1 MTEERILTPEEY
13 LKEAGNFT
21 YAFESNFGK
30 YVKFFGRKAAS
41 ILITNDEKGN
51 RLEKFFNTDDK
62 LVGTRTVF
70 SSLGY
75 CEVVEYAYGKPCRRS
90 VYDDNHARLVSM
102 EWLKGSLNAITRSV
116 SYVRGE
122 HGPMEIVKEYGR
134 GGRVNKEI
142 IKEKNKTTEKTL
154 DRKGRVKREETTVVD
169 GKGGEVVTLKDGKG
183 KVIRQKVVTVEER
196 EPGSA
201 TTTTTTVKDG
211 KGKIIHQTVH
221 VYSQGKSTLMEP
233 TRGWFA
239 KIKGRLFGKKSDKG
253 GAVIYRRYRPKG
265 AWWARDRKHACKAL
279 ESILKD
285 SSLSGTEKRALM
297 RKRVAEFRNQSGL
310 EAPNKKVRKKLQG
323 YLPQGKER
331 R

>member
-1 MTEERILTPEEY
+1 MTEERILTPDEY

-21 YAFESNFGK
+21 SAFELEFGK

-75 CEVVEYAYGKPCRRS
+75 CEVVEYAFGKPCFRS
-90 VYDDNHARLVSM
+90 VYDDNHTRLVSM
-102 EWLKGSLNAITRSV
+102 EWLKGSLNAITKSV

-183 KVIRQKVVTVEER
+183 KVIRQKTITVKGMDTDKE
-196 EPGSA
+196 
-201 TTTTTTVKDG
+201 TTTVTVKDG
-211 KGKIIHQTVH
+211 KGKIIHQQ
-221 VYSQGKSTLMEP
+221 VYVNFQGKSVLMEP
-233 TRGWFA
+233 TRGWFSR
-239 KIKGRLFGKKSDKG
+239 IKGLLFGKKSDKG
-253 GAVIYRRYRPKG
+253 GAVVYRRYPKALWG
-265 AWWARDRKHACKAL
+265 TDRKYTCKSL
-279 ESILKD
+279 EAILKD
-285 SSLSGTEKRALM
+285 SSLSGTEKRVLM
-297 RKRVAEFRNQSGL
+297 RKRVAEFRNRSSRK
-310 EAPNKKVRKKLQG
+310 APNKKVEKKLQA
-323 YLPQGKER
+323 YLPQGKEGR
-331 R
+331 